1 MKTFDISEIFQFAIG
16 IEENGEKFYRRAAQ
30 MTKDAKMKEAFNSLA
45 DDETEHKQTFEDMVS
60 NVRKYDPSE
69 FYPEEYFEY
78 LRAYVNGTIFAEV
91 QEMPTD
97 THSAIKFAIQRE
109 LDSILYYQEIKNF
122 VTKDQH
128 DMINKIIEEERKH
141 FLKLSKFLEELTPE
155 SL

>member
-1 MKTFDISEIFQFAIG
+1 MKTFDVSEIFQFAIG
-16 IEENGEKFYRRAAQ
+16 IEENGEKFYRHAAQ
-30 MTKDAKMKEAFNSLA
+30 MTEDAKMKEAFNSLA

-69 FYPEEYFEY
+69 FYPEEYFEH
-78 LRAYVNGTIFAEV
+78 LRAYVDGTVFTEV

-122 VTKDQH
+122 VTEDQH
-128 DMINKIIEEERKH
+128 DLIDEIIEEERKH
-141 FLKLSKFLEELTPE
+141 FLKLSKFLKEVPSE
-155 SL
+155 